1 MKNKGDCTLISSQT
15 SGISD
20 DSVRI
25 PAMLINDED
34 DYVVENDDVPA
45 HSHDDWELACVA
57 QSERLS

>member
-1 MKNKGDCTLISSQT
+1 MISSQT

-34 DYVVENDDVPA
+34 DYVVENGDVPA
-45 HSHDDWELACVA
+45 HSHDDWVPACVA
-57 QSERLS
+57 QNERLS